1 MHTVLYDQEVLVVY
15 VQDENLV
22 FLSSARILKMIIL
35 LQRLIIMKLYA
46 CTFEI
51 IYILH

>member
-1 MHTVLYDQEVLVVY
+1 MYTVLYDQEVLVVY

-22 FLSSARILKMIIL
+22 FLSSARILKIIL